1 MGPDPIG
8 PELMGPEPSI
18 ERERVALVRV
28 AAKLNEIVHKSEAE
42 RTGFAKR
49 FAETAC
55 EDWVFASKC

>member
-1 MGPDPIG
+1 
-8 PELMGPEPSI
+8 MGPEPSI